1 MRVATRSAPPL
12 GAFRVVEAKRLFVDE
27 RGSGAP
33 RVVFLPGAG
42 LTGLDYLHLH
52 EPTAKVRSSLLY
64 DRAGTGWSERV
75 ALPRTSRQVTDELHE
90 LLRVTGDRA
99 VVLVGHSLGGLYAR
113 HYAGRFP
120 DAVAGLVLLDPA
132 HEDYDTYMP
141 AELMQ
146 MRSGNRLFDMM
157 NVVLDLAL
165 GTAPTKALLQMLPP
179 IRRYQRLYR
188 ALFDEVLSAWPD
200 DVRGLL
206 VERHVSLE
214 WLAVGLRE
222 SRGLEQLYA
231 EVRESGP
238 GPDVPLIILAST
250 GTDGFRDA
258 VSSGESPELLRA
270 EVEGKLRLYENVAA
284 SSKQGEVRTVESGH
298 VTLPFRQPD
307 AILQAINDVT
317 R

>member
-1 MRVATRSAPPL
+1 MS
-12 GAFRVVEAKRLFVDE
+12 KSD
-27 RGSGAP
+27 
-33 RVVFLPGAG
+33 
-42 LTGLDYLHLH
+42 
-52 EPTAKVRSSLLY
+52 
-64 DRAGTGWSERV
+64 RV

-90 LLRVTGDRA
+90 LLGMTGRGA

-113 HYAGRFP
+113 HYASRFP
-120 DAVAGLVLLDPA
+120 DAVEGLVLLDPA

-141 AELMQ
+141 AELTK
-146 MRSGNRLFDMM
+146 MRSGNRLFDTM
-157 NVVLDLAL
+157 NVVLDLTLA
-165 GTAPTKALLQMLPP
+165 TAPTKALLQMLPP
-179 IRRYQRLYR
+179 VRRYQRLYR
-188 ALFDEVLSAWPD
+188 ALFDKELSGWPD
-200 DVRGLL
+200 DVRGSL

-222 SRGLEQLYA
+222 SRRIERLYA
-231 EVRESGP
+231 EVREAGP
-238 GPDVPLIILAST
+238 STDVPLIILAST

-270 EVEGKLRLYENVAA
+270 EVEGKLRLYANVAA
-284 SSKQGEVRTVESGH
+284 SRKQGEVRTVESGH